1 MTSAAVAMGRR
12 HLPGDLA
19 MWFFILAEL
28 AVFALLFLGLMVT
41 RLRLPE
47 VFAEGQPLL
56 HPWAGT
62 ANTIALLTGSL
73 FVAHAVEA
81 VARGDAGRA
90 RRALAGGIACGAVYL
105 AVKGWEYAHLI
116 GAGYNLRTDGF
127 WMFYFFATFFH
138 LMHVVLGMVILAVA
152 MAHCGAVAGDPD
164 RQSGIESAGAY
175 WHMVDLVWL
184 ILFPLFYVLP

>member
-1 MTSAAVAMGRR
+1 LTTAELTLERR
-12 HLPGDLA
+12 QLPGDLA

-28 AVFALLFLGLMVT
+28 AVFALLFLGLMVM
-41 RLRLPE
+41 RVRLPE
-47 VFAEGQPLL
+47 LFAEGQPLL

-62 ANTIALLTGSL
+62 ANTLALLTGSL
-73 FVAHAVEA
+73 FVAHGVDA
-81 VARGDAGRA
+81 VARGAVGRA
-90 RRALAGGIACGAVYL
+90 RLGLAAGIACGAVYL
-105 AVKGWEYAHLI
+105 AVKGWEYAGLLE
-116 GAGYNLRTDGF
+116 AGFNLRTDTF

-138 LMHVVLGMVILAVA
+138 LMHVLLGMVILAVA
-152 MAHCGAVAGDPD
+152 MAHCAAVAGDPE

>member
-1 MTSAAVAMGRR
+1 MAVGRR
-12 HLPGDLA
+12 QLPGDLA

-47 VFAEGQPLL
+47 LFAEGQPLL

-62 ANTIALLTGSL
+62 ANTLALLTGSL
-73 FVAHAVEA
+73 FVAHGVEA
-81 VARGDAGRA
+81 AGRGAVGRA
-90 RRALAGGIACGAVYL
+90 RLGLTGGMVCGAVYL
-105 AVKGWEYAHLI
+105 AVKAWEYAGLVD
-116 GAGYNLRTDGF
+116 AGYNLRTDAF
-127 WMFYFFATFFH
+127 WMFYFFATVFH
-138 LMHVVLGMVILAVA
+138 LMHVLLGMVILAVA
-152 MAHCGAVAGDPD
+152 VFHCARAAGDATA
-164 RQSGIESAGAY
+164 RSGIESAGVY